1 MNLRTLHL
9 QHVGRFATALL
20 LATWTWAAGAGS
32 AAPAAGAATQGQ
44 DAFVTVGENSAE
56 VHLPAPRRYAII
68 VQEAGQVQRLY
79 ARANVVFH
87 PRDPSRSWTVGQ
99 VNAGAV
105 VLRDNRSQGSQM
117 LEVGRSIP
125 GSSGLTVAGT
135 VVLERLQYRA
145 RVVDRLVDPAP
156 VLVAVAGSRAI
167 VEVEIPRAALTALQ
181 PLASGQDTP
190 SSEVTAGSKGSASPA
205 AKRRKLDPELF
216 AEIPVEEVEPN
227 TYEVDAEDV
236 QAAIDNVGQ
245 VLADFQAMIVPTFSL
260 QHGLRLNVKS
270 AVVDGTL
277 SQSGFT
283 VKRIGVAQSFGIQ
296 VGDTITSLNG
306 HPVNSPRHAWWTYQ
320 EIFIRNRSLTKVRVK
335 IIRDGAL
342 LTKTDRI
349 R

>member
-1 MNLRTLHL
+1 MIPRTLHL

-20 LATWTWAAGAGS
+20 LAAWTWAAGADS
-32 AAPAAGAATQGQ
+32 AAPAAGAAAQNQ

-79 ARANVVFH
+79 ARGNVVFH
-87 PRDPSRSWTVGQ
+87 PRDPSRSWTIDQ
-99 VNAGAV
+99 VKAGAV
-105 VLRDNRSQGSQM
+105 VLRDNRSQRSET
-117 LEVGRSIP
+117 LRVGRSIP

-135 VVLERLQYRA
+135 MELERLQYRA
-145 RVVDRLVDPAP
+145 RLVDRLVDVAP
-156 VLVAVAGSRAI
+156 VLIAVAGSRAI
-167 VEVEIPRAALTALQ
+167 VEVEILRAALTVLQ

-190 SSEVTAGSKGSASPA
+190 SSP

-236 QAAIDNVGQ
+236 RSAIENVDQ
-245 VLADFQAMIVPTFSL
+245 VLADFQAMIVPTLSL

-283 VKRIGVAQSFGIQ
+283 VKRIGVAQTFGIR

-306 HPVNSPRHAWWTYQ
+306 HPVNSPRNAWWTYQ
-320 EIFIRNRSLTKVRVK
+320 EIFIRNHSLTKVRVK

-342 LTKTDRI
+342 LTKTYRI

>member
-1 MNLRTLHL
+1 MKPRPLH
-9 QHVGRFATALL
+9 QCHAACAAAALL
-20 LATWTWAAGAGS
+20 VTCAWTGS
-32 AAPAAGAATQGQ
+32 AAATPVAGAPAPPK

-68 VQEAGQVQRLY
+68 VQEPGQVRRLY
-79 ARANVVFH
+79 ARGNVVFH
-87 PRDPSRSWTVGQ
+87 PHDPRRSWTIDQ
-99 VNAGAV
+99 VKASAV
-105 VLRDNRSQGSQM
+105 VLRDNRTQRSQM
-117 LEVGRSIP
+117 LQVGRVLP

-156 VLVAVAGSRAI
+156 VLIAVAGSRAL
-167 VEVEIPRAALTALQ
+167 VEVEILRAALTALQ

-190 SSEVTAGSKGSASPA
+190 PSEVTAGSKDSASPA

-236 QAAIDNVGQ
+236 RPAIENADQ
-245 VLADFQAMIVPTFSL
+245 VLADFQAMIVPTFSV

-283 VKRIGVAQSFGIQ
+283 VKRIGVAQTFGIQ
-296 VGDTITSLNG
+296 VGDTIISLNG
-306 HPVNSPRHAWWTYQ
+306 NPVNSPRNAWWTYQ

-342 LTKTDRI
+342 LTKTYRI